1 MSTKRFTFVRAALA
15 LLPLLAGCQKPA
27 PTAAAAAAP
36 VDPAV
41 VTARPNLLEK
51 LKLAPIEEIEF
62 RPQLTVA
69 ARIEVDETRVTRVG
83 SPVMGRLT
91 SLGAQPGE
99 QVHKGQLLATL
110 HSPQLS
116 DAQLYYLKALS
127 QSQLAQR
134 TLERTRILV
143 QAGVTGSAEEQ
154 RREAELSEATAELN
168 AALDQLTL
176 LGMPAEAIETLRKTR
191 AMNSVSRVMAASEGT
206 VLERRVAP
214 GQVVQPADTIYEVAD
229 LSRVWL
235 VADVPENDAGT
246 LAVGQAVRAE
256 IAALPGT
263 VLEGRLSFVS
273 AMVNPETRTVRAR
286 LELANPHGRFKPAML
301 ATMTIQGAAVKKRAV
316 PVAAVVR
323 DGNTEGLFVRLAA
336 DKFQLRTVRLGE
348 ETATHR
354 VVLEGIR
361 PDEAVVVAGAFHL
374 NNERRRRNVRG
385 GEGE

>member
-1 MSTKRFTFVRAALA
+1 V
-15 LLPLLAGCQKPA
+15 
-27 PTAAAAAAP
+27 
-36 VDPAV
+36 
-41 VTARPNLLEK
+41 
-51 LKLAPIEEIEF
+51 
-62 RPQLTVA
+62 
-69 ARIEVDETRVTRVG
+69 EVDETRVTRVG

-91 SLGAQPGE
+91 ALGAQQGE

-127 QSQLAQR
+127 QNQLAQR
-134 TLERTRILV
+134 TLERTRVLV
-143 QAGVTGSAEEQ
+143 QAGVVGSAEQQ
-154 RREAELSEATAELN
+154 RREAELSEAAAELN

-176 LGMPAEAIETLRKTR
+176 LGMPADAIETLRKTR
-191 AMNSVSRVMAASEGT
+191 AMNSVSRVVATSEGT

-246 LAVGQAVRAE
+246 LQVGQSVRAE

-263 VLEGRLSFVS
+263 VIEGRLSFVS

-301 ATMTIQGAAVKKRAV
+301 ATMTILGAAVKKRAV
-316 PVAAVVR
+316 PVEAVVR

-336 DKFQLRTVRLGE
+336 DQFQLRAVRLGE
-348 ETATHR
+348 ETGTHR
-354 VVLEGIR
+354 VVLEGVR